1 MTEREKALVGLEF
14 IRGDRELKKQRD
26 RAEKLCFEYNNT
38 SPDNT
43 EKKEENTT
51 RPASGNGASKV
62 EGADDVAN
70 DIFH

>member
-43 EKKEENTT
+43 EKKEEILAQLLPD
-51 RPASGNGASKV
+51 RA
-62 EGADDVAN
+62 EGW
-70 DIFH
+70 